1 MEDVEARK
9 KGEHHEEKH
18 EHKEHP
24 VCAKACDALPKG
36 LKKYRGHCVKG
47 CESMEPPL
55 DVVQILATAA
65 DTSND
70 NIEKVFAFI
79 AREATA
85 AKGEFPSKEK
95 IGAYAIHTLKIS
107 AKGFHRAA
115 TMVEMH
121 MKEVEARKKGE
132 HHEEKHEHKE
142 HPVCAKACDAL
153 PKKLKKYRGHCVKG
167 CESMEPPLDVVQI
180 LATAAGTS
188 DENIEK
194 VFAFIAKE
202 AVEHRKFP
210 SKEKIGA
217 YAIGTLKISE
227 AGFHRAAN
235 MVEMHMKEV
244 EARKKE
250 DD

>member
-1 MEDVEARK
+1 MVEMHMKEVEARK

-55 DVVQILATAA
+55 DVVQLLATAA

-95 IGAYAIHTLKIS
+95 IGA
-107 AKGFHRAA
+107 KGFHRAA
-115 TMVEMH
+115 TKVEMH

-132 HHEEKHEHKE
+132 HHEEK
-142 HPVCAKACDAL
+142 
-153 PKKLKKYRGHCVKG
+153 
-167 CESMEPPLDVVQI
+167 
-180 LATAAGTS
+180 
-188 DENIEK
+188 
-194 VFAFIAKE
+194 
-202 AVEHRKFP
+202 
-210 SKEKIGA
+210 
-217 YAIGTLKISE
+217 
-227 AGFHRAAN
+227 
-235 MVEMHMKEV
+235 
-244 EARKKE
+244 
-250 DD
+250 